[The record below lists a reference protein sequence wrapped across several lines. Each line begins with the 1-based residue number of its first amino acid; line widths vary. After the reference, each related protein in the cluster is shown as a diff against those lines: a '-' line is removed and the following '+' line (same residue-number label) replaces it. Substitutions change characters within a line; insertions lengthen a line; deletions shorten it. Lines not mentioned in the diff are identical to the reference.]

1 MPVVHR
7 CMLALATEVVTM
19 ATSQFALDVEAVVE
33 YPPML
38 NDRLLRACRREPLDR
53 PPVWMMRQAGRY
65 LPEYR
70 AVRAGSDFLS
80 MVRTPE
86 LAAEVTLQPIDILG
100 VDAAIIFSDI
110 LVVPSAMGMHL
121 TVEDGV
127 GPRFSDPLRS
137 PGALNA
143 LRDTV
148 PEEDLRYTLDAIRL
162 VRRELNGKV
171 PVIGFA
177 GAPWTLA
184 AYMIEGG
191 GSPNFQH
198 AKRAMLSEPK
208 FMHTLLQR
216 LAREVGAFLCAQ
228 VDAGAQV
235 LQLFDSWAGA
245 LTPADYRE
253 FALPALAEAAA
264 IAKTSGAPLIVFP
277 HGASW
282 ALEEVAL
289 ATKADVIGVDW
300 RIDPAEARRVADKIG
315 IAVQGNLDPCVLYG
329 TPDVIR
335 NRTLHMLKEF
345 NGPGHIANLGHGI
358 FQDVPVENARVFIDT
373 VQGWSTNG

>member
-1 MPVVHR
+1 
-7 CMLALATEVVTM
+7 M
-19 ATSQFALDVEAVVE
+19 AIAGSQVDLSIEHTNAPL
-33 YPPML
+33 L
-38 NDRLLRACRREPLDR
+38 NDRLLRACRRLPVDR

-70 AVRAGSDFLS
+70 AVRAGSDFLT

-86 LAAEVTLQPIDILG
+86 LAAEITLQPIDILG

-110 LVVPSAMGMHL
+110 LVIPSAMGMHL
-121 TVEDGV
+121 TVEDGI
-127 GPRFSDPLRS
+127 GPRFSNPLRS
-137 PGALNA
+137 LRDFAA
-143 LRDTV
+143 LRDV
-148 PEEDLRYTLDAIRL
+148 EPEEDLRYTLDAIRL
-162 VRRELNGKV
+162 VRRELHGRV

-191 GSPNFQH
+191 GSPNFQN
-198 AKRAMLSEPK
+198 AKRAMLSEPQM
-208 FMHTLLQR
+208 MHALLQR
-216 LAREVGAFLCAQ
+216 LAREVGAFLKAQ
-228 VDAGAQV
+228 VNAGAQV

-245 LTPADYRE
+245 LTPSDYRE

-282 ALEEVAL
+282 ALEEVAI

-300 RIDPAEARRVADKIG
+300 RIDPAEARRVADKLG
-315 IAVQGNLDPCVLYG
+315 VAVQGNLDPCVLYG
-329 TPDVIR
+329 TSDVIR
-335 NRTLHMLKEF
+335 SRTLHMLQEF
-345 NGPGHIANLGHGI
+345 RGPGHIANLGHGI
-358 FQDVPVENARVFIDT
+358 FPDVPVENPRVFIDT
-373 VQGWSTNG
+373 VQSWTAAQ

>member
-1 MPVVHR
+1 MTTAQLPSLSELSHTP
-7 CMLALATEVVTM
+7 L
-19 ATSQFALDVEAVVE
+19 S
-33 YPPML
+33 
-38 NDRLLRACRREPLDR
+38 NDRLLRACRCESVDR

-86 LAAEVTLQPIDILG
+86 LAAEVTLQPIDILN

-110 LVVPSAMGMHL
+110 LVIPSAMGMTL
-121 TVEDGV
+121 RVDDGV
-127 GPRFSDPLRS
+127 GPRFDEPLRS
-137 PGALNA
+137 RADVA
-143 LRDTV
+143 KLREV
-148 PEEDLRYTLDAIRL
+148 EPEEELRYTLDAIRL
-162 VRRELNGKV
+162 VRRELDGRV

-191 GSPNFQH
+191 GSPNFQQ
-198 AKRAMLSEPK
+198 AKRMMLEDPP
-208 FMHTLLQR
+208 LLHALLHR
-216 LAREVGAFLCAQ
+216 LALEVGAFLCAQ
-228 VDAGAQV
+228 VRAGAQV
-235 LQLFDSWAGA
+235 IQLFDSWAGA

-253 FALPALAEAAA
+253 FALPALALAAQ

-277 HGASW
+277 HGATW
-282 ALEEVAL
+282 ALEEVAV

-300 RIDPAEARRVADKIG
+300 RIDPSEAARIARKLG

-329 TPDVIR
+329 PPDVIR
-335 NRTLHMLKEF
+335 TRTEAMLGSF
-345 NGPGHIANLGHGI
+345 SGTSHIANLGHGI
-358 FQDVPVENARVFIDT
+358 FPDIPVEHARTFIDT
-373 VQGWSTNG
+373 VRNWQAPK

>member
-1 MPVVHR
+1 
-7 CMLALATEVVTM
+7 M
-19 ATSQFALDVEAVVE
+19 ATLQFELDAPSAVEHA
-33 YPPML
+33 PML

-110 LVVPSAMGMHL
+110 LVIPSAMGMNL

-137 PGALNA
+137 PSALNA
-143 LRDTV
+143 LRETV

-208 FMHTLLQR
+208 FMRTLLHR

-228 VDAGAQV
+228 VEAGAQV

-264 IAKTSGAPLIVFP
+264 IAKTSGVPLIVFP

-282 ALEEVAL
+282 ALEEVAI

-300 RIDPAEARRVADKIG
+300 RIDPAEARRVADRLG

-335 NRTLHMLKEF
+335 DRTLHMLKKF

-358 FQDVPVENARVFIDT
+358 FLDVPVESARMFIDT
-373 VQGWSTNG
+373 VQGWSTGN

>member
-1 MPVVHR
+1 
-7 CMLALATEVVTM
+7 M
-19 ATSQFALDVEAVVE
+19 ATTP
-33 YPPML
+33 YPVSSSTKTEESPPLL
-38 NDRLLRACRREPLDR
+38 NDRLLRACRREVVDR

-70 AVRAGSDFLS
+70 AVRAGSDFLT

-86 LAAEVTLQPIDILG
+86 LAAEVTLQPIDIVG
-100 VDAAIIFSDI
+100 TDAAIIFSDI
-110 LVVPSAMGMHL
+110 LVIPNAMGMHL
-121 TVEDGV
+121 TVEDKV
-127 GPRFSDPLRS
+127 GPRFSSPLRS
-137 PGALNA
+137 PSDIST
-143 LRDTV
+143 LRDIDT
-148 PEEDLRYTLDAIRL
+148 ENDLRYTLDAIRL
-162 VRRELNGKV
+162 VRRELNGRV

-198 AKRAMLSEPK
+198 AKRAMLSEPR
-208 FMHTLLQR
+208 FMRDLLHR
-216 LAREVGAFLCAQ
+216 LAREIGAFLCAQ
-228 VDAGAQV
+228 VKAGAQV

-282 ALEEVAL
+282 ALEEVAI

-300 RIDPAEARRVADKIG
+300 RIDPSEARRIAHKLQ

-329 TPDVIR
+329 SPDVIR
-335 NRTLHMLKEF
+335 ERTLSMLRDF
-345 NGPGHIANLGHGI
+345 DGPGHIANLGHGI
-358 FQDVPVENARVFIDT
+358 FLDVPVENARTFVQT
-373 VQGWSTNG
+373 VQSFRASA

>member
-1 MPVVHR
+1 MTV
-7 CMLALATEVVTM
+7 ATLPSITED
-19 ATSQFALDVEAVVE
+19 SQVPLQ
-33 YPPML
+33 
-38 NDRLLRACRREPLDR
+38 NDRLLRACRREAVDR

-86 LAAEVTLQPIDILG
+86 LAAEVTLQPVDIMN

-110 LVVPSAMGMHL
+110 LVIPNAMGMTL
-121 TVEDGV
+121 RVDEGV
-127 GPRFSDPLRS
+127 GPRFDEPLRS
-137 PGALNA
+137 A
-143 LRDTV
+143 RDLV
-148 PEEDLRYTLDAIRL
+148 SLHDIEPEVDLHYTLDAIRL
-162 VRRELNGKV
+162 VRRELEGRV

-191 GSPNFQH
+191 GSSNFAN
-198 AKRAMLSEPK
+198 AKRAMLVDPT
-208 FMHTLLQR
+208 FLHTLLER
-216 LAREVGAFLCAQ
+216 LAMEVGAFLCAQ
-228 VDAGAQV
+228 VRAGAQV
-235 LQLFDSWAGA
+235 MQLFDSWAGA
-245 LTPADYRE
+245 LTPEDYRT
-253 FALPALAEAAA
+253 FALPALALAAK

-282 ALEEVAL
+282 AIEEVAV

-300 RIDPAEARRVADKIG
+300 RIDPAEARRLADKLNV
-315 IAVQGNLDPCVLYG
+315 AVQGNLDPCVLLG

-335 NRTLHMLKEF
+335 SRTSAMLRDF
-345 NGPGHIANLGHGI
+345 SGPGYIANLGHGI
-358 FQDVPVENARVFIDT
+358 FPEVPVENARAFIDT
-373 VQGWSTNG
+373 VRAWNTAQ

>member
-1 MPVVHR
+1 
-7 CMLALATEVVTM
+7 M
-19 ATSQFALDVEAVVE
+19 ATTQLPSPSPVHDAPA
-33 YPPML
+33 PSR
-38 NDRLLRACRREPLDR
+38 NDRLLRACRRESNDR

-86 LAAEVTLQPIDILG
+86 LAAEVTLQPIDIFG

-110 LVVPSAMGMHL
+110 LVIPNAMGMSL
-121 TVEDGV
+121 RMDEGV
-127 GPRFSDPLRS
+127 GPRFDNPLRA
-137 PGALNA
+137 PRDLDAL
-143 LRDTV
+143 LQIE
-148 PEEDLRYTLDAIRL
+148 PERDLRYTLDAIRI
-162 VRRELNGKV
+162 VCRELDGRV

-198 AKRAMLSEPK
+198 AKRAMLAEPA
-208 FMHTLLQR
+208 FMHRLLR
-216 LAREVGAFLCAQ
+216 LLAQHIGAFLRAQ
-228 VDAGAQV
+228 VEAGAEV
-235 LQLFDSWAGA
+235 MQLFDSWAGA

-264 IAKTSGAPLIVFP
+264 VAKTSGAPLIVFP

-282 ALEEVAL
+282 ALEEVAI

-300 RIDPAEARRVADKIG
+300 RIDPVEARRVADKLG

-329 TPDVIR
+329 PPDAIR
-335 NRTLHMLKEF
+335 ERTQHMLRAF
-345 NGPGHIANLGHGI
+345 AGPGHIANLGHGI
-358 FQDVPVENARVFIDT
+358 FPDVPVEHARTFINT
-373 VQGWSTNG
+373 VQQWRTTS

>member
-1 MPVVHR
+1 MT
-7 CMLALATEVVTM
+7 ALELPM
-19 ATSQFALDVEAVVE
+19 EA
-33 YPPML
+33 PAADAPAPMV

-86 LAAEVTLQPIDILG
+86 LAAEVTLQPIDIMG

-110 LVVPSAMGMHL
+110 LVVPSAMGMVL
-121 TVEDGV
+121 RVDDGV
-127 GPRFSDPLRS
+127 GPRFDSPLRS
-137 PGALNA
+137 PSDLAL
-143 LRDTV
+143 LHDV
-148 PEEDLRYTLDAIRL
+148 EPEEELRYTLDAIRL
-162 VRRELNGKV
+162 VRRELDGRV

-198 AKRAMLSEPK
+198 AKRAMLSDPA
-208 FMHTLLQR
+208 FMHTLLHR

-228 VDAGAQV
+228 VKAGAQV

-245 LTPADYRE
+245 LTPQDYRT

-264 IAKTSGAPLIVFP
+264 IAKSSGAPLIVFP

-282 ALEEVAL
+282 ALEEVAV

-300 RIDPAEARRVADKIG
+300 RIDPAEARRVADKLG

-329 TPDVIR
+329 SPDVIR
-335 NRTLHMLKEF
+335 DRTLHMLREF

-358 FQDVPVENARVFIDT
+358 FPDVPVKHAKTFIDT
-373 VQGWSTNG
+373 VQNWSTTP

>member
-1 MPVVHR
+1 
-7 CMLALATEVVTM
+7 M
-19 ATSQFALDVEAVVE
+19 ATTQFQADTSIDDATPFPLV
-33 YPPML
+33 
-38 NDRLLRACRREPLDR
+38 NDRLLRACRREAVDR

-100 VDAAIIFSDI
+100 TDAAIIFSDI
-110 LVVPSAMGMHL
+110 LVIPSAMGMDL

-127 GPRFSDPLRS
+127 GPRFGTPLRS
-137 PGALNA
+137 QSDLSR
-143 LRDTV
+143 LRDV
-148 PEEDLRYTLDAIRL
+148 DPETDLRYTLDAIRL
-162 VRRELNGKV
+162 VKRELHGRV

-208 FMHTLLQR
+208 FMHALLQR
-216 LAREVGAFLCAQ
+216 LAREVGAFLKAQ
-228 VDAGAQV
+228 VAAGAQV

-264 IAKTSGAPLIVFP
+264 IAKTAGAPLIVFP

-282 ALEEVAL
+282 ALEEVAI

-300 RIDPAEARRVADKIG
+300 RIDPAEARRVADKLG

-335 NRTLHMLKEF
+335 QRTLDMLAAF
-345 NGPGHIANLGHGI
+345 SGPGHIANLGHGI
-358 FQDVPVENARVFIDT
+358 FPDVPVENARTFINT
-373 VQGWSTNG
+373 VQSWSAGG

>member
-1 MPVVHR
+1 MTT
-7 CMLALATEVVTM
+7 ATLPAPTDL
-19 ATSQFALDVEAVVE
+19 S
-33 YPPML
+33 PPPLL
-38 NDRLLRACRREPLDR
+38 NDRLLRACRRESVDR

-86 LAAEVTLQPIDILG
+86 LAAEVTLQPIDILN

-110 LVVPSAMGMHL
+110 LVVPSAMGMTL
-121 TVEDGV
+121 RVDDGV
-127 GPRFSDPLRS
+127 GPRFDEPLRS
-137 PGALNA
+137 PGDLAK
-143 LRDTV
+143 LRSV
-148 PEEDLRYTLDAIRL
+148 EPEDDLRYTLDAIRL
-162 VRRELNGKV
+162 VRRELNGRV

-198 AKRAMLSEPK
+198 AKRAMLGEPK
-208 FMHTLLQR
+208 FLHTLLER
-216 LAREVGAFLCAQ
+216 LAVEVGAFLCAQ
-228 VDAGAQV
+228 VAAGAQV
-235 LQLFDSWAGA
+235 IQLFDSWAGA
-245 LTPADYRE
+245 LTPEDYRE
-253 FALPALAEAAA
+253 FALPALALAAE
-264 IAKTSGAPLIVFP
+264 IARTSGAPLIVFP

-282 ALEEVAL
+282 AIEEVAL

-300 RIDPAEARRVADKIG
+300 RIHPAEARRLADKLN

-329 TPDVIR
+329 PPDVIR
-335 NRTLHMLKEF
+335 ARTNAMLRDF
-345 NGPGHIANLGHGI
+345 AGDGHIANLGHGI
-358 FQDVPVENARVFIDT
+358 FLDVPVENARTFIDT
-373 VQGWSTNG
+373 VREWRPA